1 MDTREPEQ
9 QQEDP
14 PRPDARW
21 GRSAERR
28 ALQTLRYLCLA
39 VIFLPSLVAFG
50 LLIKRQVDFGQAVES
65 AQSVASQASDE
76 RLREQKDL
84 DFAADQ
90 LGAAQGELRIAESST
105 FGSVPTDALRTEVNN
120 HQKNVDRATTDVKTA
135 KGKDD
140 AAQRAVIEARS
151 RADRM
156 AGIWLLYGGLVAAFI
171 VAAILL
177 YRYVRSEKYRS
188 FENREILEQ
197 LHAADLATATGEPE
211 DPLDFIALWRNN
223 RDQLTSYHQLVLN
236 YASSSRQT
244 TILTLLAG
252 FTFLLIVGVVAMF
265 THTLASAVTSSV
277 VAAAGAAVTGFIG
290 NAVLKNADTSSREV
304 LAFFSH
310 PLDVERT
317 LAAERL
323 IRAMPAGSQEAAK
336 LLVIQSLTGTRG
348 NNSGAGQQ
356 SQDGT

>member
-1 MDTREPEQ
+1 M
-9 QQEDP
+9 
-14 PRPDARW
+14 
-21 GRSAERR
+21 
-28 ALQTLRYLCLA
+28 
-39 VIFLPSLVAFG
+39 
-50 LLIKRQVDFGQAVES
+50 
-65 AQSVASQASDE
+65 
-76 RLREQKDL
+76 
-84 DFAADQ
+84 
-90 LGAAQGELRIAESST
+90 
-105 FGSVPTDALRTEVNN
+105 
-120 HQKNVDRATTDVKTA
+120 
-135 KGKDD
+135 
-140 AAQRAVIEARS
+140 
-151 RADRM
+151 
-156 AGIWLLYGGLVAAFI
+156 AAFI